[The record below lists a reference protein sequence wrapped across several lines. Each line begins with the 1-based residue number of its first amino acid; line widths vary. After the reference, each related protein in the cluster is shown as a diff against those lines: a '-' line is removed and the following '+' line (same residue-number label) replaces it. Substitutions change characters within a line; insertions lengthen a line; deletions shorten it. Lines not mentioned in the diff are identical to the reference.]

1 MIKEIRAKSQDD
13 SIITIEIGVGL
24 FHEWYQVCLIYAYMR
39 WSVAKKKIK
48 KKKSE
53 ISWPI
58 LYTGTA
64 FAEWYIQEH
73 LKNENI

>member
-24 FHEWYQVCLIYAYMR
+24 FHEWYQVCYNICLYAM
-39 WSVAKKKIK
+39 KLGKQ